1 MPQFKTYLYFH
12 LIKTITLLKIG
23 ITGGIGS
30 GKSTVCTIFRILG
43 IPVFN
48 ADIEARKL
56 YDEPQVKEAI
66 ILAFGDKMYPQG
78 VFDKKA
84 MADLVFQS
92 TDKLKQLNELL
103 HPLVQ
108 IQFDTWLQQQVSPY
122 AIKEA
127 ALLIEAGSYQQLD
140 ALILV
145 TCPMNKRIER
155 VMKRD
160 RVTEDEVLARINKQ
174 LSEEDKR
181 VLCQY
186 EIINDDRQ
194 LLIPQVLQL
203 HHQLMRLAGQE

>member
-1 MPQFKTYLYFH
+1 M
-12 LIKTITLLKIG
+12 LKIG

-30 GKSTVCTIFRILG
+30 GKSTVCAIFQILG

-66 ILAFGDKMYPQG
+66 TLAFGDNMYPQG
-78 VFDKKA
+78 LFDKKA

-92 TDKLKQLNELL
+92 ADKLKQLNDLL

-122 AIKEA
+122 IIKEA

-140 ALILV
+140 ALMLV
-145 TCPMNKRIER
+145 TCPINKRIER

-181 VLCQY
+181 ALCQY
-186 EIINDDRQ
+186 KIINDDKQ

>member
-1 MPQFKTYLYFH
+1 M
-12 LIKTITLLKIG
+12 LKIG

-30 GKSTVCTIFRILG
+30 GKSTVCTIFQILG

-56 YDEPQVKEAI
+56 YDEPRVKEAI
-66 ILAFGDKMYPQG
+66 ILAFGDIMYPQG

-92 TDKLKQLNELL
+92 ADKLKQLNELL

-181 VLCQY
+181 ALCQY

-203 HHQLMRLAGQE
+203 HHQLMQLAGQE

>member
-1 MPQFKTYLYFH
+1 LYFH

-66 ILAFGDKMYPQG
+66 MLAFGDNMYPQG

-84 MADLVFQS
+84 MANIVFQS
-92 TDKLKQLNELL
+92 ADKLKQLNELL

-108 IQFDTWLQQQVSPY
+108 IQFDTWLQQQESPY
-122 AIKEA
+122 TIKEA

-140 ALILV
+140 ELILV

-160 RVTEDEVLARINKQ
+160 RVSEDEVLARINKQ

-181 VLCQY
+181 TLCQY

-203 HHQLMRLAGQE
+203 HHQLMRVAGQE

>member
-1 MPQFKTYLYFH
+1 M
-12 LIKTITLLKIG
+12 LKIG

-30 GKSTVCTIFRILG
+30 GKSTVCTIFKILG

-66 ILAFGDKMYPQG
+66 MLAFGDNMYPQG

-84 MADLVFQS
+84 MANIVFQS
-92 TDKLKQLNELL
+92 ADKLKQLNELL

-108 IQFDTWLQQQVSPY
+108 IQFDTWLQQQESPY
-122 AIKEA
+122 TIKEA

-140 ALILV
+140 ELILV

-174 LSEEDKR
+174 LSEEDK
-181 VLCQY
+181 LTFCQY

-203 HHQLMRLAGQE
+203 HHQLMRHSGQE

>member
-30 GKSTVCTIFRILG
+30 GKSTVCTIFKILG

-66 ILAFGDKMYPQG
+66 MLAFGDNMYPQG

-84 MADLVFQS
+84 MANIVFQS
-92 TDKLKQLNELL
+92 ADKLKQLNELL

-108 IQFDTWLQQQVSPY
+108 IQFDTWLQQQESPY
-122 AIKEA
+122 TIKEA

-140 ALILV
+140 ELILV

-160 RVTEDEVLARINKQ
+160 RVSEDEVLARINKQ

-181 VLCQY
+181 TLCQY

-203 HHQLMRLAGQE
+203 HHQLMRVAGQE

>member
-30 GKSTVCTIFRILG
+30 GKSTVCAIFRILG

-66 ILAFGDKMYPQG
+66 ILAFGDIMYPQG

-108 IQFDTWLQQQVSPY
+108 IQFDRWLQQQESPY
-122 AIKEA
+122 IIKEA

-181 VLCQY
+181 ALCQY

-203 HHQLMRLAGQE
+203 HHQLMRVAGQE

>member
-1 MPQFKTYLYFH
+1 
-12 LIKTITLLKIG
+12 LLKIG

-30 GKSTVCTIFRILG
+30 GKSTVCTIFKILG

-66 ILAFGDKMYPQG
+66 MLAFGDNMYPQG

-84 MADLVFQS
+84 MANIVFQS
-92 TDKLKQLNELL
+92 ADKLKQLNELL

-108 IQFDTWLQQQVSPY
+108 IQFDTWLQQQESPY
-122 AIKEA
+122 TIKEA

-140 ALILV
+140 ELILV

-181 VLCQY
+181 TFCQY

-203 HHQLMRLAGQE
+203 HHQLMRHSGQE

>member
-1 MPQFKTYLYFH
+1 
-12 LIKTITLLKIG
+12 LLKIG

-30 GKSTVCTIFRILG
+30 GKSTVCAIFQILG

-66 ILAFGDKMYPQG
+66 MLAFGDNMYPQG

-92 TDKLKQLNELL
+92 VDKLKQLNELL

-108 IQFDTWLQQQVSPY
+108 IQFDIWLQQQQAAYV
-122 AIKEA
+122 IKEA

-140 ALILV
+140 ELILV
-145 TCPMNKRIER
+145 TCPMNKQIER

-160 RVTEDEVLARINKQ
+160 RVTENEVIARINNQ
-174 LSEEDKR
+174 LSEEDKH
-181 VLCQY
+181 VFCQY

-203 HHQLMRLAGQE
+203 HHQLMRHSGQE

>member
-1 MPQFKTYLYFH
+1 M
-12 LIKTITLLKIG
+12 LKIG

-30 GKSTVCTIFRILG
+30 GKSTVCTIFQILG

-66 ILAFGDKMYPQG
+66 ILAFGDNMYPQG

-92 TDKLKQLNELL
+92 ADKLKQLNELL

-108 IQFDTWLQQQVSPY
+108 IQFDKWLQQQVSPY

-160 RVTEDEVLARINKQ
+160 RVTEDEVRARINKQ
-174 LSEEDKR
+174 LSEEYKR
-181 VLCQY
+181 ALCQY

-203 HHQLMRLAGQE
+203 HHQLMQLAGQE

>member
-30 GKSTVCTIFRILG
+30 GKSTVCAIFQILG

-66 ILAFGDKMYPQG
+66 ILAFGDIMYPQG

-92 TDKLKQLNELL
+92 ADKLKQLNELL

-181 VLCQY
+181 ALCQY

-203 HHQLMRLAGQE
+203 HHQFM

>member
-30 GKSTVCTIFRILG
+30 GKSTVCTIFQILG

-66 ILAFGDKMYPQG
+66 ILAFGDNMYPQG

-92 TDKLKQLNELL
+92 ADKLKQLNELL

-108 IQFDTWLQQQVSPY
+108 IQFDTWLQQQESPY

-181 VLCQY
+181 ALCQY

-203 HHQLMRLAGQE
+203 HHQFM

>member
-30 GKSTVCTIFRILG
+30 GKSTVCAIFQILG

-66 ILAFGDKMYPQG
+66 ILAFGDIMYPQG

-181 VLCQY
+181 ALCQY

-203 HHQLMRLAGQE
+203 HHQFM

>member
-1 MPQFKTYLYFH
+1 MAQFKTYLYFH

-30 GKSTVCTIFRILG
+30 GKSTVCAIFRILG

-66 ILAFGDKMYPQG
+66 ILAFGDIMYPQG

-92 TDKLKQLNELL
+92 ADKLKQLNELL

-181 VLCQY
+181 ALCQY

-203 HHQLMRLAGQE
+203 HHKFM

>member
-1 MPQFKTYLYFH
+1 M
-12 LIKTITLLKIG
+12 LKIG

-30 GKSTVCTIFRILG
+30 GKSTVCTIFQILG

-66 ILAFGDKMYPQG
+66 MLAFGDNMYPQG

-84 MADLVFQS
+84 MANIVFQS
-92 TDKLKQLNELL
+92 ADKLKQLNELL

-108 IQFDTWLQQQVSPY
+108 IQFDTWLQQQESPY
-122 AIKEA
+122 TIKEA

-140 ALILV
+140 ELILV

-160 RVTEDEVLARINKQ
+160 RVSEDEVLARINKQ

-181 VLCQY
+181 TLCQY

-203 HHQLMRLAGQE
+203 HHQLMRVAGQE

>member
-30 GKSTVCTIFRILG
+30 GKSTVCTIFQILG

-66 ILAFGDKMYPQG
+66 TLAFGDIMYPQG

-181 VLCQY
+181 ALCQY

-203 HHQLMRLAGQE
+203 HHQLMQLAGQE

>member
-30 GKSTVCTIFRILG
+30 GKSTVCTIFQILG

-66 ILAFGDKMYPQG
+66 ILAFGDIMYPQG

-92 TDKLKQLNELL
+92 ADKLKQLNELL

-181 VLCQY
+181 ALCQY

-203 HHQLMRLAGQE
+203 HHQLMQLAGQE

>member
-1 MPQFKTYLYFH
+1 LYFH

-30 GKSTVCTIFRILG
+30 GKSTVCAIFRILG

-66 ILAFGDKMYPQG
+66 MLAFGDNMYPQG

-84 MADLVFQS
+84 MANIVFQS
-92 TDKLKQLNELL
+92 ADKLKQLNELL

-108 IQFDTWLQQQVSPY
+108 IQFDTWLQQQESPY
-122 AIKEA
+122 TIKEA

-140 ALILV
+140 ELILV

-160 RVTEDEVLARINKQ
+160 RVSEDEVLARINKQ

-181 VLCQY
+181 TLCQY

-203 HHQLMRLAGQE
+203 HHQLMRVAGQE

>member
-30 GKSTVCTIFRILG
+30 GKSTVCAIFQILG

-66 ILAFGDKMYPQG
+66 ILAFGDIMYPQG

-92 TDKLKQLNELL
+92 ADKLKQLNELL

-181 VLCQY
+181 ALCQY

-203 HHQLMRLAGQE
+203 HHQFMRVSGQE

>member
-1 MPQFKTYLYFH
+1 M
-12 LIKTITLLKIG
+12 LKIG

-30 GKSTVCTIFRILG
+30 GKSTVCTIFKILG

-66 ILAFGDKMYPQG
+66 MLAFGDNMYTQG

-84 MADLVFQS
+84 MANIVFQS
-92 TDKLKQLNELL
+92 ADKLKQLNELL

-108 IQFDTWLQQQVSPY
+108 IQFDTWLQQQESPY
-122 AIKEA
+122 TIKEA

-140 ALILV
+140 ELILV

-181 VLCQY
+181 TFCQY

-203 HHQLMRLAGQE
+203 HHQLMRHSGQE

>member
-1 MPQFKTYLYFH
+1 LYFH

-30 GKSTVCTIFRILG
+30 GKSTVCAIFRILG

-66 ILAFGDKMYPQG
+66 MLAFGDNMYPQG

-84 MADLVFQS
+84 MANIVFQS
-92 TDKLKQLNELL
+92 ADKLKQLNELL

-108 IQFDTWLQQQVSPY
+108 IQFDTWLQQQESPY
-122 AIKEA
+122 TIKEA

-140 ALILV
+140 ELILV

-181 VLCQY
+181 AFCQY

-203 HHQLMRLAGQE
+203 HHQLMRLSGQE

>member
-1 MPQFKTYLYFH
+1 M
-12 LIKTITLLKIG
+12 LKIG

-30 GKSTVCTIFRILG
+30 GKSTVCTIFKILG

-66 ILAFGDKMYPQG
+66 MLAFGDNMYPQG

-84 MADLVFQS
+84 MANIVFQS
-92 TDKLKQLNELL
+92 ADKLKQLNELL

-108 IQFDTWLQQQVSPY
+108 IQFDTWLQQQESPY
-122 AIKEA
+122 TIKEA

-140 ALILV
+140 ELILV

-181 VLCQY
+181 ALCQY

-203 HHQLMRLAGQE
+203 HHQLMRHSGQE

>member
-30 GKSTVCTIFRILG
+30 GKSTVCAIFQILG

-66 ILAFGDKMYPQG
+66 ILAFGDIMYPQG

-92 TDKLKQLNELL
+92 ADKLKQLNELL

-181 VLCQY
+181 ALCQY

-203 HHQLMRLAGQE
+203 HHQLMQLAGQE

>member
-48 ADIEARKL
+48 ADTEARKL

-66 ILAFGDKMYPQG
+66 ILAFGDIMYPQG

-108 IQFDTWLQQQVSPY
+108 IQFDRWLQQQESPY
-122 AIKEA
+122 IIKEA

-181 VLCQY
+181 ALCQY

-203 HHQLMRLAGQE
+203 HHQLMRVAGQE

>member
-30 GKSTVCTIFRILG
+30 GKSTVCTIFKILG

-66 ILAFGDKMYPQG
+66 MLAFGDNMYPQG

-84 MADLVFQS
+84 MANIVFQS
-92 TDKLKQLNELL
+92 ADKLKQLNELL

-108 IQFDTWLQQQVSPY
+108 IQFDTWLQQQESPY
-122 AIKEA
+122 TIKEA
-127 ALLIEAGSYQQLD
+127 ALLIESGSYQQLD
-140 ALILV
+140 ELILV

-181 VLCQY
+181 TFCQY

-203 HHQLMRLAGQE
+203 HHQLMRHSGQE

>member
-30 GKSTVCTIFRILG
+30 GKSTVCTIFKILG

-66 ILAFGDKMYPQG
+66 MLAFGDNMYPQG

-84 MADLVFQS
+84 MANIVFQS
-92 TDKLKQLNELL
+92 ADKLKQLNELL

-108 IQFDTWLQQQVSPY
+108 IQFNTWLQQQESPY
-122 AIKEA
+122 TIKEA

-140 ALILV
+140 ELILV

-181 VLCQY
+181 TFCQY

-203 HHQLMRLAGQE
+203 HHQLMRHSGQE

>member
-1 MPQFKTYLYFH
+1 
-12 LIKTITLLKIG
+12 LLKIG

-30 GKSTVCTIFRILG
+30 GKSTVCAIFQILG

-56 YDEPQVKEAI
+56 YDEPKVKEAI
-66 ILAFGDKMYPQG
+66 MLAFGDIMYPQG

-92 TDKLKQLNELL
+92 ADKLKQLNELL

-108 IQFDTWLQQQVSPY
+108 IQFDTWLQQQQAAYV
-122 AIKEA
+122 IKEA

-140 ALILV
+140 ELILV

-160 RVTEDEVLARINKQ
+160 RVTEEEVIARINNQ
-174 LSEEDKR
+174 LSEEDKH
-181 VLCQY
+181 VFCQY

-203 HHQLMRLAGQE
+203 HHQLMRHSGQE

>member
-1 MPQFKTYLYFH
+1 LYFH

-30 GKSTVCTIFRILG
+30 GKSTVCTIFQILG

-66 ILAFGDKMYPQG
+66 MLAFGDNMYPQG

-84 MADLVFQS
+84 MANIVFQS
-92 TDKLKQLNELL
+92 ADKLKQLNELL

-108 IQFDTWLQQQVSPY
+108 IQFDTWLQQQESPY
-122 AIKEA
+122 TIKEA

-140 ALILV
+140 ELILV

-160 RVTEDEVLARINKQ
+160 RVSEDEVLARINKQ

-181 VLCQY
+181 TLCQY

-203 HHQLMRLAGQE
+203 HHQLMRVAGQE

>member
-1 MPQFKTYLYFH
+1 M
-12 LIKTITLLKIG
+12 LKIG

-30 GKSTVCTIFRILG
+30 GKSTVCTIFQILG

-66 ILAFGDKMYPQG
+66 ILAFGDIMYPQG

-140 ALILV
+140 VLILV

-181 VLCQY
+181 ALCQY

>member
-1 MPQFKTYLYFH
+1 M
-12 LIKTITLLKIG
+12 LKIG

-30 GKSTVCTIFRILG
+30 GKSTVCTIFKILG

-48 ADIEARKL
+48 ADSEARKL

-66 ILAFGDKMYPQG
+66 MLAFGDNMYPQG

-84 MADLVFQS
+84 MANIVFQS
-92 TDKLKQLNELL
+92 ADKLKQLNELL

-108 IQFDTWLQQQVSPY
+108 IQFDTWLQQQESPY
-122 AIKEA
+122 TIKEA

-140 ALILV
+140 ELILV

-181 VLCQY
+181 TFCQY

-203 HHQLMRLAGQE
+203 HHQLMRHSGQE

>member
-1 MPQFKTYLYFH
+1 
-12 LIKTITLLKIG
+12 LLKIG

-30 GKSTVCTIFRILG
+30 GKSTVCAIFQILG

-56 YDEPQVKEAI
+56 YDDPQVKKAI
-66 ILAFGDKMYPQG
+66 MLAFGDNMYPQG

-92 TDKLKQLNELL
+92 ADKLKQLNELS

-108 IQFDTWLQQQVSPY
+108 IQFDIWLQQQQQAAYV
-122 AIKEA
+122 IKEA

-140 ALILV
+140 ELILV

-160 RVTEDEVLARINKQ
+160 RVTENEVIAKINNQ
-174 LSEEDKR
+174 LSEEDKH
-181 VLCQY
+181 VFCQY

-203 HHQLMRLAGQE
+203 HHQLMRHSGQK

>member
-1 MPQFKTYLYFH
+1 M
-12 LIKTITLLKIG
+12 LKIG

-30 GKSTVCTIFRILG
+30 GKSTVCTIFKILG

-66 ILAFGDKMYPQG
+66 MLAFGDNMYPQG

-84 MADLVFQS
+84 MANIVFQS
-92 TDKLKQLNELL
+92 ADKLKQLNELL

-108 IQFDTWLQQQVSPY
+108 IQFDTWLQQQESPY
-122 AIKEA
+122 TIKEA

-140 ALILV
+140 ELILV

-181 VLCQY
+181 TLCQY

-203 HHQLMRLAGQE
+203 HHQLMRHSGQE

>member
-30 GKSTVCTIFRILG
+30 GKSTVCTIFQILG

-66 ILAFGDKMYPQG
+66 MLAFGDNMYPQG

-84 MADLVFQS
+84 MANIVFQS
-92 TDKLKQLNELL
+92 ADKLKQLNELL

-108 IQFDTWLQQQVSPY
+108 IQFDTWLQQQESPY
-122 AIKEA
+122 TIKEA

-140 ALILV
+140 ELILV

-181 VLCQY
+181 TFCQY

-203 HHQLMRLAGQE
+203 HHQLMRHSGQE

>member
-1 MPQFKTYLYFH
+1 LYFH

-30 GKSTVCTIFRILG
+30 GKSTVCTIFKILG

-66 ILAFGDKMYPQG
+66 MLAFGDNMYPQG

-84 MADLVFQS
+84 MANIVFQS
-92 TDKLKQLNELL
+92 ADKLKQLNELL

-108 IQFDTWLQQQVSPY
+108 IQFDTWLQQQESPY
-122 AIKEA
+122 TIKEA

-140 ALILV
+140 ELILV

-160 RVTEDEVLARINKQ
+160 RVSEDEVLARINKQ

-181 VLCQY
+181 TLCQY

-203 HHQLMRLAGQE
+203 HHQLMRVAGQE

>member
-30 GKSTVCTIFRILG
+30 GKSTVCTIFQILG

-66 ILAFGDKMYPQG
+66 ILAFGDIMYPQG

-108 IQFDTWLQQQVSPY
+108 IQFDTWLQQQESPY

-181 VLCQY
+181 ALCQY

-203 HHQLMRLAGQE
+203 HHQFM

>member
-1 MPQFKTYLYFH
+1 M
-12 LIKTITLLKIG
+12 LKIG

-30 GKSTVCTIFRILG
+30 GKSTVCAIFQILG

-66 ILAFGDKMYPQG
+66 ILAFGDIMYPQG

-92 TDKLKQLNELL
+92 ADKLKQLNELL

-108 IQFDTWLQQQVSPY
+108 IQFDTWLQQQESPY

-181 VLCQY
+181 ALCQY

-203 HHQLMRLAGQE
+203 HHQFM

>member
-1 MPQFKTYLYFH
+1 M
-12 LIKTITLLKIG
+12 LKIG

-30 GKSTVCTIFRILG
+30 GKSTVCTIFQILG

-56 YDEPQVKEAI
+56 YDEPRVKEAI
-66 ILAFGDKMYPQG
+66 MLAFGDIMYPQG

-181 VLCQY
+181 TFCQY

-203 HHQLMRLAGQE
+203 HHQLMRHSGQE

>member
-48 ADIEARKL
+48 ADTEARKL

-66 ILAFGDKMYPQG
+66 ILAFGDIMYPQG

-108 IQFDTWLQQQVSPY
+108 IQFDRWLQQQESPY
-122 AIKEA
+122 IIKEA

-145 TCPMNKRIER
+145 TCPINKRIER

-181 VLCQY
+181 ALCQY

-203 HHQLMRLAGQE
+203 HHQLMRVAGQE

>member
-1 MPQFKTYLYFH
+1 M
-12 LIKTITLLKIG
+12 LKIG

-30 GKSTVCTIFRILG
+30 GKSTVCAIFQILG

-56 YDEPQVKEAI
+56 YDEPRVKEAI
-66 ILAFGDKMYPQG
+66 ILAFGDIMYPQG

-108 IQFDTWLQQQVSPY
+108 IQFDTWLQQQESPY
-122 AIKEA
+122 TIKEA

-203 HHQLMRLAGQE
+203 HHQLMRVAGQE

>member
-1 MPQFKTYLYFH
+1 M
-12 LIKTITLLKIG
+12 LKIG

-30 GKSTVCTIFRILG
+30 GKSTVCTIFKILG

-66 ILAFGDKMYPQG
+66 MLAFGDNMYPQG

-84 MADLVFQS
+84 MANIVFQS
-92 TDKLKQLNELL
+92 ADKLKQLNELL

-108 IQFDTWLQQQVSPY
+108 IQFDTWLQQQESPY
-122 AIKEA
+122 TIKEA

-140 ALILV
+140 ELILV

-181 VLCQY
+181 TFCQY

-203 HHQLMRLAGQE
+203 HHQLMRHSGQE

>member
-1 MPQFKTYLYFH
+1 M
-12 LIKTITLLKIG
+12 LKIG

-30 GKSTVCTIFRILG
+30 GKSTVCAIFQILG

-66 ILAFGDKMYPQG
+66 MLAFGDNMYPQG

-92 TDKLKQLNELL
+92 VDKLKQLNELL

-108 IQFDTWLQQQVSPY
+108 IQFDIWLQQQQAAYV
-122 AIKEA
+122 IKEA

-140 ALILV
+140 ELILV
-145 TCPMNKRIER
+145 TCPMNKQIER

-160 RVTEDEVLARINKQ
+160 RVTENEVIARINNQ
-174 LSEEDKR
+174 LSEEDKH
-181 VLCQY
+181 VFCQY

-203 HHQLMRLAGQE
+203 HHQLMRHSGQE